1 MITTKSKMDKQ
12 EALKII
18 RMIAEGEDPYE
29 DEDQAEYLPEHNPKT
44 LKALC
49 AAIASIFPIDDEENE
64 AISGQPLILDN
75 FLIGIVEGF
84 IKKLGVDKII
94 KALNRADYKKDEAAE
109 MLGITHAELLDKIK
123 RYDISQE
130 IESRVFLRAVEID
143 YRDLL
148 NRISLD
154 KYLEI
159 IERNAIERALEKE
172 HHKYD
177 AAELLGISFRTFRYR
192 IDKLKIDESR
202 PSSISITV
210 RPDYFKH
217 SWKGIPLD
225 EFLKTIEKKVIEM
238 TLEDNHNKKMI
249 TAEKLGISFRTLRYR
264 IDKLGIE

>member
-1 MITTKSKMDKQ
+1 M
-12 EALKII
+12 
-18 RMIAEGEDPYE
+18 AE
-29 DEDQAEYLPEHNPKT
+29 L
-44 LKALC
+44 
-49 AAIASIFPIDDEENE
+49 SDEERE
-64 AISGQPLILDN
+64 EREEKAKELDN
-75 FLIGIVEGF
+75 SALFDVHTWSEHPE
-84 IKKLGVDKII
+84 VN
-94 KALNRADYKKDEAAE
+94 KAVSELYENRADYKKDEAAE

-130 IESRVFLRAVEID
+130 IESRVLLRAVEID

-217 SWKGIPLD
+217 SWKGVPLD

-238 TLEDNHNKKMI
+238 ALEDTELKRD
-249 TAEKLGISFRTLRYR
+249 AADLLGISFRTLRYR
-264 IDKLGIE
+264 IKRLGIE